1 MPLSLAPAFAT
12 VHKLPSR
19 EPELSDGELVGRI
32 LAGDRRAEE
41 LLYVRHVGYVTSLCL
56 RLLGRRDEAE
66 DAAQD
71 TFVDVLEQ
79 LTSLRE
85 PARLKHWIT
94 RIAVHKAHRRF
105 RRRKLLRGLGL
116 YDSHGGEETLLPPS
130 LQHATQEQAV
140 ELDKLSRL
148 LSRLPDEQ
156 RAAWVLRYVDGHK
169 LEEVAALCACSLATA
184 KRRIGA
190 ADVHIRQHV
199 QLEEG
204 EHA

>member
-1 MPLSLAPAFAT
+1 MLRSLSPAFAT
-12 VHKLPSR
+12 VHKLPLR
-19 EPELSDGELVGRI
+19 EPEPSDSDLVERI

-41 LLYVRHVGYVTSLCL
+41 LLYVRHVGYVTGLCL

-79 LTSLRE
+79 LPNLRE

-105 RRRKLLRGLGL
+105 RRRKLLRSLGL
-116 YDSHGGEETLLPPS
+116 YDGHSEESLLPPS
-130 LQHATQEQAV
+130 LQHATQEQAA
-140 ELDKLSRL
+140 ELDKLSQL
-148 LSRLPDEQ
+148 LLRLPDEQ

-169 LEEVAALCACSLATA
+169 LEEVATLCDCSLATA
-184 KRRIGA
+184 KRRIAA
-190 ADVHIRQHV
+190 ADGLVRQHV

-204 EHA
+204 DDG

>member
-1 MPLSLAPAFAT
+1 MPLSLSPAFAT

-19 EPELSDGELVGRI
+19 LPEPSDSELVTRV
-32 LAGDRRAEE
+32 LSGDRRAEE
-41 LLYVRHVGYVTSLCL
+41 LLYVRHVGYVMSLCL

-79 LTSLRE
+79 LATLRE

-116 YDSHGGEETLLPPS
+116 YDAPLSEESLLPPS
-130 LQHATQEQAV
+130 LQQASQEQAA
-140 ELDKLSRL
+140 ELERLSRVL
-148 LSRLPDEQ
+148 LRLPDEQ

-169 LEEVAALCACSLATA
+169 LEEVAVLCDCSLATA

-190 ADVHIRQHV
+190 ADSVIRQHV
-199 QLEEG
+199 QLEETD
-204 EHA
+204 A

>member
-1 MPLSLAPAFAT
+1 MPHSLSPAFAT
-12 VHKLPSR
+12 VHKLPLR
-19 EPELSDGELVGRI
+19 EPEPTDADLVTRI

-41 LLYVRHVGYVTSLCL
+41 LMYVRHVGYVTGLCL

-79 LTSLRE
+79 LGSLRE

-116 YDSHGGEETLLPPS
+116 YDGPSGDETLLPPS
-130 LQHATQEQAV
+130 LQHATQEQAI
-140 ELDKLSRL
+140 ELAKLSQVL
-148 LSRLPDEQ
+148 MRLPDEQ

-169 LEEVAALCACSLATA
+169 LEEVAVLCHCSLATA
-184 KRRIGA
+184 KRRISA
-190 ADVHIRQHV
+190 ADSVIRQSV
-199 QLEEG
+199 QLEDADG
-204 EHA
+204 

>member
-1 MPLSLAPAFAT
+1 MSLALTPAFAT
-12 VHKLPSR
+12 VHKLPTR
-19 EPELSDGELVGRI
+19 EPEPSDGDLVARI

-41 LLYVRHVGYVTSLCL
+41 LLYLRHVGYVTGLCL

-79 LTSLRE
+79 LPSLRE

-105 RRRKLLRGLGL
+105 RRRKLLRALGM
-116 YDSHGGEETLLPPS
+116 YDSPLSDETLLPPS
-130 LQHATQEQAV
+130 LQQATQEQAI
-140 ELDKLSRL
+140 ELEKLSQL
-148 LSRLPDEQ
+148 LKSLPDVQ

-169 LEEVAALCACSLATA
+169 LEHVAQLCACSLATA
-184 KRRIGA
+184 KRRIA
-190 ADVHIRQHV
+190 VADALVRQHV
-199 QLEEG
+199 QLEVDD
-204 EHA
+204 A

>member
-12 VHKLPSR
+12 VHKLHAR
-19 EPELSDGELVGRI
+19 QAEPTDADLVGRI
-32 LAGDRRAEE
+32 LGGDRRAEE

-79 LTSLRE
+79 IGSLRE
-85 PARLKHWIT
+85 PNRVRHWIT

-105 RRRKLLRGLGL
+105 RRRKLLRSLGL
-116 YDSHGGEETLLPPS
+116 YDGPGGEEALLPPS

-140 ELDKLSRL
+140 ELDRLSRV

-169 LEEVAALCACSLATA
+169 LEEVAALCDCSLATA

-190 ADVHIRQHV
+190 ADSVIRQHV
-199 QLEEG
+199 HLEEQRDD
-204 EHA
+204 

>member
-1 MPLSLAPAFAT
+1 MPLSLSPAFAT
-12 VHKLPSR
+12 VHKLPLR
-19 EPELSDGELVGRI
+19 APEPTDADLVARI

-41 LLYVRHVGYVTSLCL
+41 LMYVRHVGYVMGLCL

-79 LTSLRE
+79 LGSLRE

-116 YDSHGGEETLLPPS
+116 YDGPSSDETLLPPS
-130 LQHATQEQAV
+130 LQHATQEQAI
-140 ELDKLSRL
+140 ELEKLSQVL
-148 LSRLPDEQ
+148 ARLPDEQ

-169 LEEVAALCACSLATA
+169 LDEVATLCNCSLATA
-184 KRRIGA
+184 KRRISA
-190 ADVHIRQHV
+190 ADGVVRQSV
-199 QLEEG
+199 QLEDSDG
-204 EHA
+204 